1 MVEEAKYR
9 VMRKIGDVELR
20 QYESM
25 ILASVPGLSD
35 NEAFG
40 ILFRYIA
47 GGNRSREDI
56 AMTAPVVSAAARR
69 EKIAMTAPVVTDRE
83 SFAFVL
89 PATYSI
95 QTAPLPL
102 DPRIHLI
109 EVKPRLV
116 GVIRFRGHAR
126 QALVHRKTEVLLNTL
141 RENGIQDISQPFLMR
156 YNPPFTPGFLRRNE
170 IGVEAKI

>member
-1 MVEEAKYR
+1 MVEEAKYTVVR
-9 VMRKIGDVELR
+9 MIGDIELR

-35 NEAFG
+35 SEGFG
-40 ILFRYIA
+40 ILFRYIS

-56 AMTAPVVSAAARR
+56 AMTAPVVSAAARQ

-89 PATYSI
+89 PANYTM
-95 QTAPLPL
+95 QTAPMPL
-102 DPRIHLI
+102 DPRVHLI
-109 EVKPRLV
+109 EVKSRLA

-126 QALVHRKTEVLLNTL
+126 EALVRRKTTELLNAL
-141 RENGIQDISQPFLMR
+141 RENGLQAISQPFLMR
-156 YNPPFTPGFLRRNE
+156 YNPTFTPGYLRRNE
-170 IGVEAKI
+170 IGVEVKL